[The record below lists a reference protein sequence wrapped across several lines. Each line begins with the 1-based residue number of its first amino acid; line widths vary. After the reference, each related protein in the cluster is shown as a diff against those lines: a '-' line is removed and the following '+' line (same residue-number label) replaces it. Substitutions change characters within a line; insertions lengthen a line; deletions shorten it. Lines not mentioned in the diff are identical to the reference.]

1 MNNEVN
7 IRRIDWTSVLILSL
21 LISLGLGNIYS
32 SSQAYLLDS
41 LLTINPFTKQLIFAL
56 VSIFIFLFI
65 QILPNNFFIKYSS
78 ILYVFS
84 IISLIGL
91 FLFGNEINGALA
103 WYQFGGFGLQPS
115 EFAKPITALA
125 LAKYLSDINSNIRTI
140 KTQFY
145 SFLIV
150 LIPIVLIILQ
160 PDPGTVIIF
169 VSFLLVFYK
178 VGLPSIYMNLFV
190 GFVLI
195 FFSTILLGPF
205 NIISS
210 LIIVTIILFYLFRKN
225 KKFIK
230 KIFIYGSIFSIF
242 IFSVDFI
249 FNNVFEQRH
258 RDRFNIVMGLE
269 KDYRGSG
276 YNTNQSRIAF
286 ASGGMFGEGFL
297 KGSQTRGNFVP
308 EQHTDYIFSTVGE
321 EWGFTGASFII
332 ILFCV
337 LMLRI
342 SKRAD
347 LQRNLF
353 SKIYSYSTVTIIF
366 THFFINIGM
375 VIGLVPTIGIP
386 LPFLS
391 YGGSSLWAFVFLF
404 SIYIKLDSERTS
416 KW

>member
-169 VSFLLVFYK
+169 LSFLLVFYK

-391 YGGSSLWAFVFLF
+391 YGGSSLWAFVLLF

>member
-1 MNNEVN
+1 MNNDVN
-7 IRRIDWTSVLILSL
+7 IRKIDWTSVMILFIL
-21 LISLGLGNIYS
+21 VMLGLGNIYS

-41 LLTINPFTKQLIFAL
+41 IFTLNSFSKQLFFVIAS
-56 VSIFIFLFI
+56 VFIFLFI
-65 QILPNNFFIKYSS
+65 QILPYSFFIKYSS
-78 ILYVFS
+78 ILYALS

-91 FLFGNEINGALA
+91 FLFGSEINGALA
-103 WYQFGGFGLQPS
+103 WYQFGGFSLQPS
-115 EFAKPITALA
+115 EFAKPFTALA
-125 LAKYLSDINSNIRTI
+125 LAKYLSDINSNIKTI

-145 SFLIV
+145 SFLII
-150 LIPIVLIILQ
+150 LIPIILIILQ
-160 PDPGTVIIF
+160 PDPGTIIIF
-169 VSFLLVFYK
+169 LSFFLVFYK
-178 VGLPSIYMNLFV
+178 IGLPSIYMNFFIGFIILF
-190 GFVLI
+190 FA
-195 FFSTILLGPF
+195 TILLSPNYVMIF
-205 NIISS
+205 
-210 LIIVTIILFYLFRKN
+210 LTFLTLLLLYFLRKKSYN
-225 KKFIK
+225 IK
-230 KIFIYGSIFSIF
+230 KILVYATVFSVFIY
-242 IFSVDFI
+242 SVDFI

-269 KDYRGSG
+269 EDYRGSG

-321 EWGFTGASFII
+321 EWGFLGASSII
-332 ILFCV
+332 ILFTF

-342 SKRAD
+342 SKRAE

-391 YGGSSLWAFVFLF
+391 YGGSSLMAFVLLF
-404 SIYIKLDSERTS
+404 SIYIKLDSQRTS
-416 KW
+416 RW